1 MSNETNVQG
10 EVKKSSKFTK
20 KEKSWILYDVANSAY
35 VMLATALLSLY
46 FKYLSPSENLTSVW
60 GFTNVIVTVIA
71 VFLCP
76 ILGTYADFSKKKSVF
91 MTFALIGICSCG
103 VLSLFSFISKIT
115 IAGILFLIVYII
127 TEVGFASANVFYDSM
142 LNDITTDD
150 RMHNV
155 SANGYAWGYICSCI
169 PFAFCLLA
177 YVLGTMVPGLEWF
190 EGYAFTIGCLIT
202 AAWWLFFTLPL
213 LKNYEQRNFIPRPAH
228 PIKETF
234 KRLGSIFGE
243 FKKNKK
249 ALLFLVAFFFYI
261 DGVHTIIK
269 MATALGTDLG
279 FDQVKLVIMLFVTQF
294 VAFPCALIFGKL
306 SSKIS
311 CEKLLLVAIIAYTAI
326 GVFTVFLAQEWQCWI
341 LVVSVGMFQG
351 GVQAM
356 SRSYFTKLI
365 PADKTGEFFGIYDI
379 FGKSAAIL
387 GLGLTSLLGL
397 FFPLSESNGFN
408 ISLLPLPV
416 LFAIGLV
423 FFLIAM
429 KIPAQKTEEAGA
441 AETLAETSEES
452 EEVLG

>member
-1 MSNETNVQG
+1 MQ
-10 EVKKSSKFTK
+10 KQPFTK
-20 KEKSWILYDVANSAY
+20 KEMSWIKYDVANSAY

-46 FKYLSPSENLTSVW
+46 FNYLSPSGNLSTVW

-76 ILGTYADFSKKKSVF
+76 ILGTYADFSKKKTIF

-103 VLSLFSFISKIT
+103 ILSLFSFISKFA
-115 IAGILFLIVYII
+115 IAGILFLIMYIVA
-127 TEVGFASANVFYDSM
+127 EVGFASANVFYDSM

-150 RMHNV
+150 NMHRV
-155 SANGYAWGYICSCI
+155 SANGFAWGYICSCI

-177 YVLGTMVPGLEWF
+177 YVLGTMVPGMEWF

-213 LKNYEQRNFIPRPAH
+213 IKNYEQMNFMPRPEK
-228 PIKETF
+228 PVRETF
-234 KRLGSIFGE
+234 RRLGSIFSE
-243 FKKNKK
+243 FKQNKK

-306 SSKIS
+306 ASKIP
-311 CEKLLLVAIIAYTAI
+311 CEKLLLVAISAYTAI

-365 PADKTGEFFGIYDI
+365 PAEKTGEFFGIYDI

-387 GLGLTSLLGL
+387 GLGLTALLGT
-397 FFPLSESNGFN
+397 FYPLSQSNGFN

-423 FFLIAM
+423 IFIIAM
-429 KIPAQKTEEAGA
+429 KIPAVNHNEASESDNESIEE
-441 AETLAETSEES
+441 
-452 EEVLG
+452 

>member
-1 MSNETNVQG
+1 MSNKTNNLQG
-10 EVKKSSKFTK
+10 EVKKSPKFTV

-35 VMLATALLSLY
+35 VMLATALLFLY
-46 FKYLSPSENLTSVW
+46 FKFLSPSEYLMSVW
-60 GFTNVIVTVIA
+60 GFTNVIVTIIA
-71 VFLCP
+71 VILCP

-91 MTFALIGICSCG
+91 VTFALVGICSCG
-103 VLSLFSFISKIT
+103 VLSLFSFISKFA
-115 IAGILFLIVYII
+115 IAGILFLIVYILA
-127 TEVGFASANVFYDSM
+127 EVGFASANVFYDSM

-169 PFAFCLLA
+169 PFAFCLIA

-213 LKNYEQRNFIPRPAH
+213 LKNYEQQNFMPRPAN

-234 KRLGSIFGE
+234 KRLGSIFSE
-243 FKKNKK
+243 FKKNRK

-269 MATALGTDLG
+269 MATALGTGLG
-279 FDQVKLVIMLFVTQF
+279 FDDVKLVIMLFVTQF

-306 SSKIS
+306 ASKIA
-311 CEKLLLVAIIAYTAI
+311 CEKLLLVAIVAYTAI
-326 GVFTVFLAQEWQCWI
+326 GIFTLFLAQEWQCWI

-351 GVQAM
+351 GIQAM

-379 FGKSAAIL
+379 FGKSAAIV

-408 ISLLPLPV
+408 ISLLPLPI
-416 LFAIGLV
+416 LFAIGLI
-423 FFLIAM
+423 FFLVAI
-429 KIPAQKTEEAGA
+429 KTPCDINTECACS
-441 AETLAETSEES
+441 AETENTQETF
-452 EEVLG
+452 

>member
-1 MSNETNVQG
+1 MQETSAQ
-10 EVKKSSKFTK
+10 KARFTK
-20 KEKSWILYDVANSAY
+20 QEKSWILYDVANSAY

-46 FKYLSPSENLTSVW
+46 FKYLSPSDNLSSVW
-60 GFTNVIVTVIA
+60 GFTNVIVTIIA

-76 ILGTYADFSKKKSVF
+76 ILGTYADFSKKKSIF
-91 MTFALIGICSCG
+91 MTFALIGIISCG
-103 VLSLFSFISKIT
+103 VLSLFSFISKFA
-115 IAGILFLIVYII
+115 IAGILFLVVYII
-127 TEVGFASANVFYDSM
+127 AEVGFASANVFYDSM
-142 LNDITTDD
+142 LNDITTDEN
-150 RMHNV
+150 MHRV
-155 SANGYAWGYICSCI
+155 SANGFAWGYICSCI
-169 PFAFCLLA
+169 PFALCLLA

-213 LKNYEQRNFIPRPAH
+213 VKNYEQKNFMPRPEK

-234 KRLGSIFGE
+234 HRLGSIFAE

-249 ALLFLVAFFFYI
+249 ALLFLIAFFFYI

-306 SSKIS
+306 ASKVP
-311 CEKLLLVAIIAYTAI
+311 CEKLLLVAISAYTAI

-387 GLGLTSLLGL
+387 GLGLTGLLGL
-397 FFPLSESNGFN
+397 FFPLSQSNGFN
-408 ISLLPLPV
+408 ISLLPLPI
-416 LFAIGLV
+416 LFAIGLII
-423 FFLIAM
+423 FIISMKTPAM
-429 KIPAQKTEEAGA
+429 KQDNDEA
-441 AETLAETSEES
+441 SENIEK
-452 EEVLG
+452 

>member
-1 MSNETNVQG
+1 MEETKTQVAEQKG
-10 EVKKSSKFTK
+10 FTK

-46 FKYLSPSENLTSVW
+46 FNYLSPSGNLSSVW
-60 GFTNVIVTVIA
+60 GLTNVIVTIIA
-71 VFLCP
+71 VVLCP
-76 ILGTYADFSKKKSVF
+76 ILGTYADFSKKRGIF
-91 MTFALIGICSCG
+91 MMFALIGICSCG
-103 VLSLFSFISKIT
+103 LLSLFSFISKFT

-142 LNDITTDD
+142 LNDITTDEK
-150 RMHNV
+150 MHKV
-155 SANGYAWGYICSCI
+155 SANGFAWGYICSCI
-169 PFAFCLLA
+169 PFALCLGA
-177 YVLGTMVPGLEWF
+177 YVLGNMVKGFEWF
-190 EGYAFTIGCLIT
+190 QGPAFSVGCLIT
-202 AAWWLFFTLPL
+202 AVWWLVFTLPL
-213 LKNYEQRNFIPRPAH
+213 LKNYKQTNFMPRPEK
-228 PIKETF
+228 PIRATF
-234 KRLGSIFGE
+234 SRLGSLFKE

-306 SSKIS
+306 SAKVA

-326 GVFTVFLAQEWQCWI
+326 GVFAVFLTQEWQCWI

-356 SRSYFTKLI
+356 SRSYFTKLV

-387 GLGLTSLLGL
+387 GLGLTSLLGI
-397 FFPLSESNGFN
+397 FFPLSNSTWIN
-408 ISLLPLPV
+408 ISLIPLPV
-416 LFAIGLV
+416 LFAIGLGL
-423 FFLIAM
+423 FLLARKKAPMEGTSAYTEAM
-429 KIPAQKTEEAGA
+429 SNP
-441 AETLAETSEES
+441 AETIETVE
-452 EEVLG
+452 

>member
-1 MSNETNVQG
+1 MQETSAQ
-10 EVKKSSKFTK
+10 KARFTK
-20 KEKSWILYDVANSAY
+20 QEKSWILYDVANSAY

-46 FKYLSPSENLTSVW
+46 FKYLSPSDNLSSVW
-60 GFTNVIVTVIA
+60 GFTNVIVTIIA

-76 ILGTYADFSKKKSVF
+76 ILGTYADFSKKKSIF
-91 MTFALIGICSCG
+91 MTFALIGIISCG
-103 VLSLFSFISKIT
+103 VLSLFSFISKFA
-115 IAGILFLIVYII
+115 IAGILFLVFYII
-127 TEVGFASANVFYDSM
+127 AEVGFASANVFYDSM
-142 LNDITTDD
+142 LNDITTDEN
-150 RMHNV
+150 MHRV

-177 YVLGTMVPGLEWF
+177 YVLGTMIPGLEWF
-190 EGYAFTIGCLIT
+190 EGYAFTVGCLIT

-213 LKNYEQRNFIPRPAH
+213 VKSYEQKNFMPRPEK
-228 PIKETF
+228 PIRATF
-234 KRLGSIFGE
+234 HRLGSLFAE

-249 ALLFLVAFFFYI
+249 ALLFLVSFFFYI

-306 SSKIS
+306 ASKVP
-311 CEKLLLVAIIAYTAI
+311 CEKLLLVAISAYTAI

-356 SRSYFTKLI
+356 SRSYFTKLV

-387 GLGLTSLLGL
+387 GLGLTGLLGL
-397 FFPLSESNGFN
+397 FYPLSESNGFN
-408 ISLLPLPV
+408 VSLLPLPV
-416 LFAIGLV
+416 LFAVGLV
-423 FFLIAM
+423 IFLIAM
-429 KIPAQKTEEAGA
+429 KTPALKQDAG
-441 AETLAETSEES
+441 
-452 EEVLG
+452 EEVSENAEE

>member
-1 MSNETNVQG
+1 MQETSAQQAR
-10 EVKKSSKFTK
+10 FTK
-20 KEKSWILYDVANSAY
+20 QEKSWILYDVANSAY

-46 FKYLSPSENLTSVW
+46 FKYLSPSDNLSSVW
-60 GFTNVIVTVIA
+60 GFTNVIVTIIA

-76 ILGTYADFSKKKSVF
+76 ILGTYADFSKKKSIF
-91 MTFALIGICSCG
+91 MTFALIGIISCG
-103 VLSLFSFISKIT
+103 VLSLFSFISKFA
-115 IAGILFLIVYII
+115 IAGILFLVVYII
-127 TEVGFASANVFYDSM
+127 AEVGFASANVFYDSM
-142 LNDITTDD
+142 LNDITTDEN
-150 RMHNV
+150 MHRV
-155 SANGYAWGYICSCI
+155 SANGFAWGYICSCI

-213 LKNYEQRNFIPRPAH
+213 VKNYEQKNFMPRPEK
-228 PIKETF
+228 PIRATF
-234 KRLGSIFGE
+234 QRLGSLFAE

-249 ALLFLVAFFFYI
+249 ALLFLIAFFFYI

-306 SSKIS
+306 ASKVP
-311 CEKLLLVAIIAYTAI
+311 CEKLLLVAISAYTAI

-356 SRSYFTKLI
+356 SRSYFTKLV

-387 GLGLTSLLGL
+387 GLGLTGLLGL
-397 FFPLSESNGFN
+397 FYPLSQSNGFN
-408 ISLLPLPV
+408 ISLLPLPI
-416 LFAIGLV
+416 LFAIGLII
-423 FFLIAM
+423 FIISMKTPAM
-429 KIPAQKTEEAGA
+429 KQDND
-441 AETLAETSEES
+441 ETSENIEK
-452 EEVLG
+452 

>member
-1 MSNETNVQG
+1 MQ
-10 EVKKSSKFTK
+10 EVSSKKERFTK

-46 FKYLSPSENLTSVW
+46 FKYLSPSDNLSSAW

-91 MTFALIGICSCG
+91 MTFALIGITSCG
-103 VLSLFSFISKIT
+103 LLSLFSFISKFA
-115 IAGILFLIVYII
+115 IAGILFLITYVI

-142 LNDITTDD
+142 LNDITTDEN
-150 RMHNV
+150 MHKV
-155 SANGYAWGYICSCI
+155 SANGFAWGYICSCI
-169 PFAFCLLA
+169 PFAFCLIA

-190 EGYAFTIGCLIT
+190 EGYAFSIGCLIT
-202 AAWWLFFTLPL
+202 AAWWLCFTIPL
-213 LKNYEQRNFIPRPAH
+213 LKKYEQKNFMPRPQH
-228 PIKETF
+228 PVKETF
-234 KRLGSIFGE
+234 KRLGSVFGE
-243 FKKNKK
+243 FKKNRK
-249 ALLFLVAFFFYI
+249 ALVFLIAFFFYI

-279 FDQVKLVIMLFVTQF
+279 FDQVKLVIMLFATQF

-306 SSKIS
+306 ASKIP
-311 CEKLLLVAIIAYTAI
+311 CEKLLLVAISAYTAI
-326 GVFTVFLAQEWQCWI
+326 GVFAVFLTQEWQCWI

-365 PADKTGEFFGIYDI
+365 PANKTGEFFGIYDI

-397 FFPLSESNGFN
+397 FFPLAESTWIN
-408 ISLLPLPV
+408 ISLLPLPI

-423 FFLIAM
+423 LFLASL
-429 KIPAQKTEEAGA
+429 KVPAQKHGEATETDEIS
-441 AETLAETSEES
+441 ETDEYID
-452 EEVLG
+452 

>member
-1 MSNETNVQG
+1 MQQTTAQ
-10 EVKKSSKFTK
+10 KQPFTK

-46 FKYLSPSENLTSVW
+46 FKYLSPSENLSTVW
-60 GFTNVIVTVIA
+60 GLTNVIVTIIA

-76 ILGTYADFSKKKSVF
+76 ILGTYADFSKKKSIF
-91 MTFALIGICSCG
+91 LSFALIGIISCA
-103 VLSLFSFISKIT
+103 VLSLFSFISKVT
-115 IAGILFLIVYII
+115 IAGLLFLIIYII
-127 TEVGFASANVFYDSM
+127 AEVGFASANVFYDSM
-142 LNDITTDD
+142 LNDITTDEN
-150 RMHNV
+150 MHRV

-202 AAWWLFFTLPL
+202 AAWWLFFTIPL
-213 LKNYEQRNFIPRPAH
+213 LKNYEQKNFMPRPEK
-228 PIKETF
+228 PIRATF
-234 KRLGSIFGE
+234 QRLGSLFAE

-249 ALLFLVAFFFYI
+249 ALLFLVEFFFYI

-306 SSKIS
+306 SSKVP
-311 CEKLLLVAIIAYTAI
+311 CEKLLLVAISAYTAI

-356 SRSYFTKLI
+356 SRSYFTKLV

-387 GLGLTSLLGL
+387 GLGLTSLLGI
-397 FFPLSESNGFN
+397 FYPLSESNGFN
-408 ISLLPLPV
+408 VSLLPLPV

-423 FFLIAM
+423 LFLIAM
-429 KIPAQKTEEAGA
+429 KIPAMKQESSTETIENDQTEE
-441 AETLAETSEES
+441 
-452 EEVLG
+452 

>member
-1 MSNETNVQG
+1 MQETSAQ
-10 EVKKSSKFTK
+10 KARFTK
-20 KEKSWILYDVANSAY
+20 QEKSWILYDVANSAY

-46 FKYLSPSENLTSVW
+46 FKYLSPSDNLSSVW
-60 GFTNVIVTVIA
+60 GFTNVIVTIIA

-76 ILGTYADFSKKKSVF
+76 ILGTYADFSKKKSIF
-91 MTFALIGICSCG
+91 MTFALIGIISCG
-103 VLSLFSFISKIT
+103 VLSLFSFISKFA
-115 IAGILFLIVYII
+115 IAGILFLVVYII
-127 TEVGFASANVFYDSM
+127 AEVGFASANVFYDSM
-142 LNDITTDD
+142 LNDITTDEN
-150 RMHNV
+150 MHRV
-155 SANGYAWGYICSCI
+155 SANGFAWGYICSCI

-213 LKNYEQRNFIPRPAH
+213 VKNYEQKNFMPRPEK

-234 KRLGSIFGE
+234 HRLGSIFAE

-249 ALLFLVAFFFYI
+249 ALLFLIAFFFYI

-306 SSKIS
+306 ASKVS
-311 CEKLLLVAIIAYTAI
+311 CDKLLLVAISAYTAI
-326 GVFTVFLAQEWQCWI
+326 GVFTVFLTYEWQCWI

-387 GLGLTSLLGL
+387 GLGLTGLLGL
-397 FFPLSESNGFN
+397 FYPLSQSNGFN

-416 LFAIGLV
+416 LFAIGLII
-423 FFLIAM
+423 FIISMKTPAM
-429 KIPAQKTEEAGA
+429 KQDNDEA
-441 AETLAETSEES
+441 SENIEK
-452 EEVLG
+452 

>member
-1 MSNETNVQG
+1 MEETTTQVQP
-10 EVKKSSKFTK
+10 KKEGFTK

-46 FKYLSPSENLTSVW
+46 FKFLSPSENLSSVW
-60 GFTNVIVTVIA
+60 GLTNVIVTVIA

-76 ILGTYADFSKKKSVF
+76 ILGTYADFSKKRGIF
-91 MTFALIGICSCG
+91 MTFALIGVISCA
-103 VLSLFSFISKIT
+103 VLSLFSFISKFT
-115 IAGILFLIVYII
+115 IAGILFLVVYII

-142 LNDITTDD
+142 LNDITTDEK
-150 RMHNV
+150 MHKV
-155 SANGYAWGYICSCI
+155 SANGFAWGYICSCI
-169 PFAFCLLA
+169 PFALCLIV

-190 EGYAFTIGCLIT
+190 EGYAFSIGCLIT
-202 AAWWLFFTLPL
+202 AAWWLIFTLPL
-213 LKNYEQRNFIPRPAH
+213 LKNYKQTNFMPKPEK
-228 PIKETF
+228 PVKETF
-234 KRLGSIFGE
+234 KRLGSIFKE

-279 FDQVKLVIMLFVTQF
+279 FDQVKLVIMLFVTQI

-306 SSKIS
+306 STKIA
-311 CEKLLLVAIIAYTAI
+311 CEKLLLVAVSAYTAI
-326 GVFTVFLAQEWQCWI
+326 GVFAVFLTQEWQCWI

-387 GLGLTSLLGL
+387 GLGLTSLLGI
-397 FFPLSESNGFN
+397 FFPLAESTWIN
-408 ISLLPLPV
+408 ISLLPLPI

-423 FFLIAM
+423 LFLLAR
-429 KIPAQKTEEAGA
+429 KKPAYKENADETPAQETQNTEE
-441 AETLAETSEES
+441 
-452 EEVLG
+452 

>member
-1 MSNETNVQG
+1 MEK
-10 EVKKSSKFTK
+10 VKQARFTK

-46 FKYLSPSENLTSVW
+46 FKYLSPSDNLSSVW

-76 ILGTYADFSKKKSVF
+76 ILGTYADFSKKKAVF
-91 MTFALIGICSCG
+91 MSFALIGIISCG
-103 VLSLFSFISKIT
+103 ALSLFSFISKFT
-115 IAGILFLIVYII
+115 IAGILFLIMYII

-142 LNDITTDD
+142 LNDITTDEN
-150 RMHNV
+150 MHRV
-155 SANGYAWGYICSCI
+155 SANGFAWGYICSCI
-169 PFAFCLLA
+169 PFAFCLIA

-190 EGYAFTIGCLIT
+190 EGYAFSIGCLIT
-202 AAWWLFFTLPL
+202 AVWWLFFTLPL
-213 LKNYEQRNFIPRPAH
+213 LKNYEQKNFMPRPEK
-228 PIKETF
+228 PIRETF
-234 KRLGSIFGE
+234 KRLGSIFAE

-249 ALLFLVAFFFYI
+249 ALVFLVAFFFYI

-279 FDQVKLVIMLFVTQF
+279 FDQVKLVIMLFATQF

-306 SSKIS
+306 ASKVP
-311 CEKLLLVAIIAYTAI
+311 CEKLLLVAISAYTAI
-326 GVFTVFLAQEWQCWI
+326 GVFTVFLRQEWQCWI
-341 LVVSVGMFQG
+341 LVISVGMFQG

-365 PADKTGEFFGIYDI
+365 PANKTGEFFGIYDI

-397 FFPLSESNGFN
+397 FYPLSEATWIN
-408 ISLLPLPV
+408 INLIPLPI

-423 FFLIAM
+423 LFIVSM
-429 KIPAQKTEEAGA
+429 KIPANTDNKE
-441 AETLAETSEES
+441 
-452 EEVLG
+452 

>member
-1 MSNETNVQG
+1 MQDNVANTKRA
-10 EVKKSSKFTK
+10 VKKAIFTK
-20 KEKSWILYDVANSAY
+20 KETSWILYDVANSAY

-46 FKYLSPSENLTSVW
+46 FKYLSPSDNLTSVW

-71 VFLCP
+71 VFLYP
-76 ILGTYADFSKKKSVF
+76 ILGTYADFSKKKSIF
-91 MTFALIGICSCG
+91 MTFALIGICSCA
-103 VLSLFSFISKIT
+103 VLSLFSFISEIA
-115 IAGILFLIVYII
+115 IAGILFLILYIV

-202 AAWWLFFTLPL
+202 AAWWLLFTLPL
-213 LKNYEQRNFIPRPAH
+213 LKNYEQHNFMPRPAH
-228 PIKETF
+228 PVKETF
-234 KRLGSIFGE
+234 KRLGSIFVE
-243 FKKNKK
+243 FKKNRK
-249 ALLFLVAFFFYI
+249 ALVFLVAFFFYI

-294 VAFPCALIFGKL
+294 VAFPCALIFGRL
-306 SSKIS
+306 ASKVP
-311 CEKLLLVAIIAYTAI
+311 CEKLLLVAISAYTAI

-365 PADKTGEFFGIYDI
+365 PAEKSGEFFGIYDI

-387 GLGLTSLLGL
+387 GLGLTGLLGL

-408 ISLLPLPV
+408 ISLIPLPV

-423 FFLIAM
+423 LFVVSM
-429 KIPAQKTEEAGA
+429 RIPATKCSKPTK
-441 AETLAETSEES
+441 EES
-452 EEVLG
+452 ENNQN

>member
-1 MSNETNVQG
+1 MAT
-10 EVKKSSKFTK
+10 FTK
-20 KEKSWILYDVANSAY
+20 KEKSWIMYDVANSAY

-46 FKYLSPSENLTSVW
+46 FQYLSPSDNLSSVW

-71 VFLCP
+71 VLLCP
-76 ILGTYADFSKKKSVF
+76 ILGTYADFSKKKSIF

-103 VLSLFSFISKIT
+103 VLSLFSFISEIA
-115 IAGILFLIVYII
+115 IAGILFLILYIV

-142 LNDITTDD
+142 LNDITTED
-150 RMHNV
+150 RMDNV
-155 SANGYAWGYICSCI
+155 SANGFAWGYICSCI

-177 YVLGTMVPGLEWF
+177 YVLGTMAPGLEWF
-190 EGYAFTIGCLIT
+190 QGYAFTIGCLIT

-213 LKNYEQRNFIPRPAH
+213 LKNYEQHNFMPRPAH

-234 KRLGSIFGE
+234 KRLGSIFSE
-243 FKKNKK
+243 FKKNRK
-249 ALLFLVAFFFYI
+249 ALVFLIAFFFYI

-306 SSKIS
+306 ASKYP
-311 CEKLLLVAIIAYTAI
+311 CEKLLLVAISAYTAI
-326 GVFTVFLAQEWQCWI
+326 GVFMVFLAQEWQCWI

-365 PADKTGEFFGIYDI
+365 PAEKTGEFFGIYDI

-397 FFPLSESNGFN
+397 YFPLKQYIGFN
-408 ISLLPLPV
+408 ISLIPLPA

-423 FFLIAM
+423 IFLIAM
-429 KIPAQKTEEAGA
+429 KLPVYVEGTDEKS
-441 AETLAETSEES
+441 SE
-452 EEVLG
+452 V

>member
-1 MSNETNVQG
+1 MQETSVQK
-10 EVKKSSKFTK
+10 ERFTK

-46 FKYLSPSENLTSVW
+46 FKYLSPSDNLSSVW

-76 ILGTYADFSKKKSVF
+76 ILGTYADFSKKKTIF
-91 MTFALIGICSCG
+91 MTFALIGIISCG
-103 VLSLFSFISKIT
+103 ALSLFSFISKFT

-150 RMHNV
+150 NMHRV
-155 SANGYAWGYICSCI
+155 SANGFAWGYICSCI
-169 PFAFCLLA
+169 PFAFCLVM

-213 LKNYEQRNFIPRPAH
+213 LKNYEQKNFMPRPEK
-228 PIKETF
+228 PIRETF
-234 KRLGSIFGE
+234 KRLGSIFVD

-306 SSKIS
+306 ASKVP
-311 CEKLLLVAIIAYTAI
+311 CEKLLLVAISAYTAI
-326 GVFTVFLAQEWQCWI
+326 GVFTVFLTYEWQCWI
-341 LVVSVGMFQG
+341 LVGSVGRVQG

-387 GLGLTSLLGL
+387 GLGLTGLLGL
-397 FFPLSESNGFN
+397 FFPLSQSNGFN

-416 LFAIGLV
+416 LFAVGLV
-423 FFLIAM
+423 LFLVSM
-429 KIPAQKTEEAGA
+429 KIPASKQSIEEATEA
-441 AETLAETSEES
+441 DTTSDVGEE
-452 EEVLG
+452 

>member
-1 MSNETNVQG
+1 MQQTTAQ
-10 EVKKSSKFTK
+10 KQPFTK

-46 FKYLSPSENLTSVW
+46 FKYLSPSENLSTVW
-60 GFTNVIVTVIA
+60 GLTNVIVTIIA

-76 ILGTYADFSKKKSVF
+76 ILGTYADFSKKKSIF
-91 MTFALIGICSCG
+91 LSFALIGIISCA
-103 VLSLFSFISKIT
+103 VLSLFSFISKVT
-115 IAGILFLIVYII
+115 IAGLLFLIIYII
-127 TEVGFASANVFYDSM
+127 AEVGFASANVFYDSM
-142 LNDITTDD
+142 LNDITTDEN
-150 RMHNV
+150 MHRV

-202 AAWWLFFTLPL
+202 AAWWLFFTIPL
-213 LKNYEQRNFIPRPAH
+213 LKNYEQKNFMPRPEK
-228 PIKETF
+228 PIRATF
-234 KRLGSIFGE
+234 QRLGSLFAE

-306 SSKIS
+306 SSKVP
-311 CEKLLLVAIIAYTAI
+311 CEKLLLVAISAYTAI

-356 SRSYFTKLI
+356 SRSYFTKLV

-387 GLGLTSLLGL
+387 GLGLTSLLGI
-397 FFPLSESNGFN
+397 FYPLSESNGFN
-408 ISLLPLPV
+408 VSLLPLPV

-423 FFLIAM
+423 LFLIAM
-429 KIPAQKTEEAGA
+429 KIPAMKQESSTETIENDQTEE
-441 AETLAETSEES
+441 
-452 EEVLG
+452 

>member
-1 MSNETNVQG
+1 MQQTR
-10 EVKKSSKFTK
+10 FTK

-46 FKYLSPSENLTSVW
+46 FKYLSPSDNLSSVW
-60 GFTNVIVTVIA
+60 GLTNVIVTVIA

-76 ILGTYADFSKKKSVF
+76 ILGTYADFSKKKSIF
-91 MTFALIGICSCG
+91 MTFALIGVCSCG
-103 VLSLFSFISKIT
+103 VLSLFSFISKWT

-142 LNDITTDD
+142 LNDITTDENMD
-150 RMHNV
+150 RV
-155 SANGYAWGYICSCI
+155 SANGFAWGYICSCI
-169 PFAFCLLA
+169 PFAFCLLS

-190 EGYAFTIGCLIT
+190 EGYAFTISCLLT

-213 LKNYEQRNFIPRPAH
+213 LKSYEQTNFMPRPEK
-228 PIKETF
+228 PIRETF

-243 FKKNKK
+243 FKKNTK

-306 SSKIS
+306 SAKVP
-311 CEKLLLVAIIAYTAI
+311 CEKLLLVAISAYTAI
-326 GVFTVFLAQEWQCWI
+326 GVFTVFLTYEWQCWI

-365 PADKTGEFFGIYDI
+365 PAEKSGEFFGIYDI

-387 GLGLTSLLGL
+387 GMGLTGLLGL
-397 FFPLSESNGFN
+397 FFPLSEANGFN
-408 ISLLPLPV
+408 VSLLPLPI

-423 FFLIAM
+423 IFLIAM
-429 KIPAQKTEEAGA
+429 KIPTAKQENPDENNSIEE
-441 AETLAETSEES
+441 
-452 EEVLG
+452 

>member
-1 MSNETNVQG
+1 MQETT
-10 EVKKSSKFTK
+10 KKQPFTK
-20 KEKSWILYDVANSAY
+20 KEKSWIMYDVANSAY

-46 FKYLSPSENLTSVW
+46 FKYLSPSDNLSTVW
-60 GFTNVIVTVIA
+60 SFTNVIVTVIA
-71 VFLCP
+71 VILCP
-76 ILGTYADFSKKKSVF
+76 ILGTYADFSKKKSIF
-91 MTFALIGICSCG
+91 MTFASIGIVSCG
-103 VLSLFSFISKIT
+103 VLSLFSFISKWT

-142 LNDITTDD
+142 LNDITTEDNMD
-150 RMHNV
+150 RV
-155 SANGYAWGYICSCI
+155 SANGFAWGYICSCI

-190 EGYAFTIGCLIT
+190 EGYAFTFGCLLT

-213 LKNYEQRNFIPRPAH
+213 LRSYEQHNFMPRPEK
-228 PIKETF
+228 PIRETF
-234 KRLGSIFGE
+234 KRLGSIFAE
-243 FKKNKK
+243 FKKNTK

-306 SSKIS
+306 STKAP
-311 CEKLLLVAIIAYTAI
+311 CEKLLLVAISAYTAI
-326 GVFTVFLAQEWQCWI
+326 GVFTVFLTYEWQCWI

-365 PADKTGEFFGIYDI
+365 PSDKTGEFFGIYDI

-387 GLGLTSLLGL
+387 GLGLTGLLGI
-397 FFPLSESNGFN
+397 FFPLSQSNGFN
-408 ISLLPLPV
+408 ISLLPLPI

-423 FFLIAM
+423 LFLISM
-429 KIPAQKTEEAGA
+429 KIPATKYENTEENNAD
-441 AETLAETSEES
+441 EE
-452 EEVLG
+452 

>member
-1 MSNETNVQG
+1 MQENTTQ
-10 EVKKSSKFTK
+10 KQPLTK
-20 KEKSWILYDVANSAY
+20 KEKNWIKYDVANSAY

-46 FKYLSPSENLTSVW
+46 FKYLSPSDNLSTVW
-60 GFTNVIVTVIA
+60 GFTNVIVTIIA
-71 VFLCP
+71 VILCP
-76 ILGTYADFSKKKSVF
+76 ILGTYADFSKKKSIF
-91 MTFALIGICSCG
+91 MTFAIIGVSSCG
-103 VLSLFSFISKIT
+103 LLSLFSFVSKWA
-115 IAGILFLIVYII
+115 IAGILFLIMYII

-142 LNDITTDD
+142 LNDITTEDNMD
-150 RMHNV
+150 RV
-155 SANGYAWGYICSCI
+155 SANGFAWGYICSCI

-190 EGYAFTIGCLIT
+190 EGYAFTFGCLLT
-202 AAWWLFFTLPL
+202 AAWWLLFTLPL
-213 LKNYEQRNFIPRPAH
+213 LKNYEQHNFMPRPEK

-243 FKKNKK
+243 FKKNTK
-249 ALLFLVAFFFYI
+249 ALLFLIAFFFYI

-306 SSKIS
+306 SAKVP
-311 CEKLLLVAIIAYTAI
+311 CEKLLLVAISAYTAI
-326 GVFTVFLAQEWQCWI
+326 GVFTVFLTYEWQCWI

-365 PADKTGEFFGIYDI
+365 PAEKSGEFFGIYDI

-387 GLGLTSLLGL
+387 GLGLTGLLGI
-397 FFPLSESNGFN
+397 FFPLSQSNGFN
-408 ISLLPLPV
+408 VSLLPLPI

-423 FFLIAM
+423 IFLIAM
-429 KIPAQKTEEAGA
+429 KIPAKTHESTEENA
-441 AETLAETSEES
+441 TEE
-452 EEVLG
+452 

>member
-1 MSNETNVQG
+1 MEK
-10 EVKKSSKFTK
+10 VKQARFTK

-46 FKYLSPSENLTSVW
+46 FKYLSPSDNLSSVW

-76 ILGTYADFSKKKSVF
+76 ILGTYADFSKKKTVF
-91 MTFALIGICSCG
+91 MTFALIGIISCG
-103 VLSLFSFISKIT
+103 ALSLFSFISKFA
-115 IAGILFLIVYII
+115 IAGILFLIMYII

-142 LNDITTDD
+142 LNDITTDEN
-150 RMHNV
+150 MHRV
-155 SANGYAWGYICSCI
+155 SANGFAWGYICSCI
-169 PFAFCLLA
+169 PFAFCLIA

-190 EGYAFTIGCLIT
+190 EGYAFSIGCLIT
-202 AAWWLFFTLPL
+202 AVWWLFFTLPL
-213 LKNYEQRNFIPRPAH
+213 LKNYEQKNFMPRPEK
-228 PIKETF
+228 PIRETF
-234 KRLGSIFGE
+234 KRLGSIFAE

-249 ALLFLVAFFFYI
+249 ALVFLVAFFFYI

-279 FDQVKLVIMLFVTQF
+279 FDQVKLVIMLFATQF

-306 SSKIS
+306 ASKVP
-311 CEKLLLVAIIAYTAI
+311 CEKLLLVAISAYTAI
-326 GVFTVFLAQEWQCWI
+326 GVFTVFLRQEWQCWI
-341 LVVSVGMFQG
+341 LVISVGMFQG

-397 FFPLSESNGFN
+397 FYPLSEATWINA
-408 ISLLPLPV
+408 SLMPLPI

-423 FFLIAM
+423 LFLVSM
-429 KIPAQKTEEAGA
+429 KIPAKTENKE
-441 AETLAETSEES
+441 
-452 EEVLG
+452 